1 MLERYAAVKNVRE
14 HVIWLARHAESV
26 GDLQRA
32 VQLYQSADDATSLVR
47 LFCVQEDY
55 EAAEA
60 VVNDTGSRAA
70 AFQLARQYENVEDVH
85 RAIRFYTK
93 SGRLSGA
100 IRLAKKHGMGSELL
114 SLSLQTTPLLAL
126 EAAEWLEHAGQY
138 EHAVT
143 LYQKFGRR
151 AKALSLCFEKEL
163 FESLRAMADE
173 LGTDDDPVLLQRCAN
188 FFTSHGQVRTGSP
201 GGAGVP
207 SMSPGELLSCRDDD
221 ETATVADAPCAR
233 AAPPPAVRA
242 HAVRE
247 GRAPVHQREGV
258 RGGARAV
265 RGARGVDRRGDG
277 REDDAREGRDG
288 GRRAG
293 RAPAEDRQGVQG
305 AGRFPDCLQE
315 VHAGRGAAPR
325 DEGLFAPVP
334 PLPLPRQR
342 VPPRSVAD

>member
-188 FFTSHGQVRTGSP
+188 FFTSHGQVRT
-201 GGAGVP
+201 
-207 SMSPGELLSCRDDD
+207 
-221 ETATVADAPCAR
+221 
-233 AAPPPAVRA
+233 
-242 HAVRE
+242 
-247 GRAPVHQREGV
+247 PV
-258 RGGARAV
+258 
-265 RGARGVDRRGDG
+265 
-277 REDDAREGRDG
+277 
-288 GRRAG
+288 
-293 RAPAEDRQGVQG
+293 
-305 AGRFPDCLQE
+305 
-315 VHAGRGAAPR
+315 RGAAPASQACR
-325 DEGLFAPVP
+325 RESSSRVAMMMRPRPSLTRRAPVLLP
-334 PLPLPRQR
+334 PPCGT
-342 VPPRSVAD
+342 RSHSTRRPCTCSSARGSTERRSSCAWRTRCR